1 MREQICKMNPE
12 KRGHD
17 ACGIGAVVDRWGRPS
32 RRTVEDALE
41 IVEHLEHRAGKD
53 ASGQTGDGVGIL
65 LQICHPFF
73 VAAAKEVGL
82 DLAQAAPRGYGVGMF
97 FFPQDPL
104 RRGRCQKLLEIL
116 AQREGVDLLGWRP
129 VPVAPEILGQRARSC
144 MPAIWQ
150 GFFRRPE
157 EAAGDLDFD
166 RRLYVLRR
174 TFEQSVSDT
183 YVASLSCRTIVY
195 KGMFLV
201 DQLRRFYPDLRDA
214 RYTSAIALVHSR
226 FSTNTEPSWARA
238 HPNRVLLHNGEI
250 NTIQGNLSRMLARE
264 ETMASPLLA
273 AHREKVLPV
282 LDPSGSDS
290 AMLDN
295 TLEFL
300 LFHGLDLPKAVM
312 VTLPEP
318 WSRNGEMPRAIRDMY
333 HYYATMMEPW
343 DGPAA
348 LLFSD
353 GDLVGACLDRNG
365 LRPLRYYELSDGRV
379 VLASEVGVLD
389 LSPSQVVCKARLG
402 PGQMLVVDTRTG
414 TLAGDR
420 CLKEV
425 YAAQHPYGEWLDRE
439 LHTLDKLP
447 VPNHRVA
454 RHDQATRDKLY
465 TVFGYTYEDVVG
477 SILPMAQQGEE
488 PILSMGADV
497 PIAALARRQP
507 ALFDY
512 FKQRFA
518 QVTNPPIDALREEIV
533 TDTTVYLGS
542 DGNLLE
548 DAPENCRVLQ
558 LDSPIL
564 TDLALLQL
572 KTLEGPGLKAAEVSL
587 LYYKNASLE
596 RALAQLF
603 LRCDKACQGGANLL
617 ILSDRGVDENHV
629 AIPSLLAVAALEQ
642 HLIQTRKRTAVSV
655 ILESGEPRD
664 VHQVAALL
672 GYGARAVNPYLAHE
686 CIAELIDKGLLDKDF
701 YAAVADYDR
710 TILAGVVSV
719 AAKMGISFLQS
730 YKSAQCFEAVG
741 LDGDLMARFFP
752 NTPCQVGGVGLDAI
766 EAAVT
771 ASHDRAFDPMDLSTD
786 PAIDSGGIQ
795 KLRSGP
801 RDESHLYDPVTI
813 LAMQRAVR
821 TGRYDLFK
829 AYSAR
834 VDAWNRRHTLRG
846 RMEFDTAGRV
856 SLPLSEVEPVEEI
869 VRRFK
874 TGAMSYGSISQ
885 EAHECLAVAMNT
897 LGGKS
902 NSGEGGEVP
911 ERFGTVRNSAIKQ
924 VASGRFGVTSAY
936 LVSAQEIQIKMAQGA
951 KPGEGG
957 HLPGSKAWPWIAR
970 TRCSTPGVSL
980 TSPRPNHD
988 IYSIEDL
995 AELIYDLKN
1004 ANRSADISVKL
1015 VSQAGVGTVAAGV
1028 AKAGAQTILISG
1040 GDGGTGAA
1048 PKNAIY
1054 HAGLPWE
1061 IGLAEAQRTLIQS
1074 GLRSRVKL
1082 EVDGKLMTGRDVAVA
1097 CALGA
1102 EEFGFATAPL
1112 VALGCLMLRACNL
1125 DTCAAGIATQD
1136 PALRQGFQGKAEF
1149 VMAFM
1154 TYLAQEVREILAWLG
1169 LHSLEELVGR
1179 RDLLRVVETPG
1190 GPDVS
1195 PLLAPAQAPE
1205 ESPTRFCPKDR
1216 YPFLLEDTLDH
1227 RLLLP
1232 LLEGKAP
1239 GVVDLTCRDRAFG
1252 TMLGSEVTRR
1262 FGDSLPE
1269 DTYRVACRGGAGQSF
1284 GAFLPAGVTLELQGD
1299 ANDYFGK
1306 GLSGGKLIAYPPA
1319 DSALTPGD
1327 QVIVGNVALYG
1338 ATGGKAFLRG
1348 TAGERFCVRNSGAL
1362 AVVEGV
1368 GDHGCEYMTGGRVAV
1383 IGPTGRNFAAGMS
1396 GGVVYV
1402 LDRDHDFYRRV
1413 NKDLVSVE
1421 PLEDPEDIQELREM
1435 LTQHLEATG
1444 SPRARE
1450 ILERFEAYVGDFKK
1464 LIPWD
1469 YAAMTRAIAAGQAQ
1483 GMEREA
1489 AELAAFLDLRK
1500 RGA

>member
-1 MREQICKMNPE
+1 MGCESMREQICKMNPE

-73 VAAAKEVGL
+73 VAAAKEVGV

-420 CLKEV
+420 SLKEA

-497 PIAALARRQP
+497 PIAALA
-507 ALFDY
+507 
-512 FKQRFA
+512 
-518 QVTNPPIDALREEIV
+518 
-533 TDTTVYLGS
+533 
-542 DGNLLE
+542 
-548 DAPENCRVLQ
+548 
-558 LDSPIL
+558 
-564 TDLALLQL
+564 
-572 KTLEGPGLKAAEVSL
+572 
-587 LYYKNASLE
+587 
-596 RALAQLF
+596 QLF

-629 AIPSLLAVAALEQ
+629 AIPSLLAVAVLEQ

-719 AAKMGISFLQS
+719 AAKMGISSLQS
-730 YKSAQCFEAVG
+730 YQSAQCFEAVG

-813 LAMQRAVR
+813 LTLQRAVR

-856 SLPLSEVEPVEEI
+856 SLPLSEVEPGEEI

-980 TSPRPNHD
+980 TSPPPHHD

-1136 PALRQGFQGKAEF
+1136 PALRQGFRGKAEF

-1205 ESPTRFCPKDR
+1205 GSPTRFRPKDR
-1216 YPFLLEDTLDH
+1216 YPFHLEDTLDH

-1232 LLEGKAP
+1232 LLEGKDP

-1435 LTQHLEATG
+1435 IAQHWEATG

-1450 ILERFEAYVGDFKK
+1450 ILEQVEAYVGDFKK

-1469 YAAMTRAIAAGQAQ
+1469 YAAMTQAIAAGQAQ

>member
-1 MREQICKMNPE
+1 MGCESMREQICKMNPE

-73 VAAAKEVGL
+73 VAAAKEVGV

-420 CLKEV
+420 SLKEA

-497 PIAALARRQP
+497 PIAALA
-507 ALFDY
+507 
-512 FKQRFA
+512 
-518 QVTNPPIDALREEIV
+518 
-533 TDTTVYLGS
+533 
-542 DGNLLE
+542 
-548 DAPENCRVLQ
+548 
-558 LDSPIL
+558 
-564 TDLALLQL
+564 
-572 KTLEGPGLKAAEVSL
+572 
-587 LYYKNASLE
+587 
-596 RALAQLF
+596 QLF

-629 AIPSLLAVAALEQ
+629 AIPSLLAVAVLEQ

-719 AAKMGISFLQS
+719 AAKMGISSLQS
-730 YKSAQCFEAVG
+730 YQSAQCFEAVG

-813 LAMQRAVR
+813 LTLQRAVR

-885 EAHECLAVAMNT
+885 EAHGCLAVAMNT

-980 TSPRPNHD
+980 TSPPPHHD

-1179 RDLLRVVETPG
+1179 RDLLRVGETPG

-1232 LLEGKAP
+1232 LLEGKAL

-1413 NKDLVSVE
+1413 NKELVSVE

-1435 LTQHLEATG
+1435 LAQHWEATG

>member
-1 MREQICKMNPE
+1 MGCESMREQICKMNPE

-73 VAAAKEVGL
+73 VAAAKEVGV

-420 CLKEV
+420 SLKEA

-497 PIAALARRQP
+497 PIAALA
-507 ALFDY
+507 
-512 FKQRFA
+512 
-518 QVTNPPIDALREEIV
+518 
-533 TDTTVYLGS
+533 
-542 DGNLLE
+542 
-548 DAPENCRVLQ
+548 
-558 LDSPIL
+558 
-564 TDLALLQL
+564 
-572 KTLEGPGLKAAEVSL
+572 
-587 LYYKNASLE
+587 
-596 RALAQLF
+596 QLF

-629 AIPSLLAVAALEQ
+629 AIPSLLAVAVLEQ

-719 AAKMGISFLQS
+719 AAKMGISSLQS
-730 YKSAQCFEAVG
+730 YQSAQCFEAVG

-813 LAMQRAVR
+813 LTLQRAVR

-980 TSPRPNHD
+980 TSPPPHHD

-1179 RDLLRVVETPG
+1179 RDLLRVGETPG

-1232 LLEGKAP
+1232 LLEGKAL

-1435 LTQHLEATG
+1435 LAKHWEATG

>member
-1 MREQICKMNPE
+1 MGCESMREQICKMNPE

-104 RRGRCQKLLEIL
+104 RRGRCQKLLETL

-129 VPVAPEILGQRARSC
+129 VPVAPEILGQRAWSC

-497 PIAALARRQP
+497 PIAALA
-507 ALFDY
+507 
-512 FKQRFA
+512 
-518 QVTNPPIDALREEIV
+518 
-533 TDTTVYLGS
+533 
-542 DGNLLE
+542 
-548 DAPENCRVLQ
+548 
-558 LDSPIL
+558 
-564 TDLALLQL
+564 
-572 KTLEGPGLKAAEVSL
+572 
-587 LYYKNASLE
+587 
-596 RALAQLF
+596 QLF
-603 LRCDKACQGGANLL
+603 LRCDKACQSGANLL

-629 AIPSLLAVAALEQ
+629 AIPSLLAVAVLEQ

-710 TILAGVVSV
+710 AILAGVVSV
-719 AAKMGISFLQS
+719 AAKMGISSLQS
-730 YKSAQCFEAVG
+730 YQSAQCFEAVG

-813 LAMQRAVR
+813 LTLQRAVR

-980 TSPRPNHD
+980 TSPPPHHD

-1082 EVDGKLMTGRDVAVA
+1082 EADGKLMTGRDVAVA

-1179 RDLLRVVETPG
+1179 RDLLRVGETPG

-1232 LLEGKAP
+1232 LLEGKAL

-1413 NKDLVSVE
+1413 NKELVSVE

-1435 LTQHLEATG
+1435 LAQHWEATG

>member
-1 MREQICKMNPE
+1 MGCESMREQICKMNPE

-73 VAAAKEVGL
+73 VAAAKEVGV

-420 CLKEV
+420 SLKEA

-497 PIAALARRQP
+497 PIA
-507 ALFDY
+507 
-512 FKQRFA
+512 
-518 QVTNPPIDALREEIV
+518 
-533 TDTTVYLGS
+533 
-542 DGNLLE
+542 
-548 DAPENCRVLQ
+548 
-558 LDSPIL
+558 
-564 TDLALLQL
+564 
-572 KTLEGPGLKAAEVSL
+572 
-587 LYYKNASLE
+587 
-596 RALAQLF
+596 ALAQLF

-719 AAKMGISFLQS
+719 AAKMGISSLQS
-730 YKSAQCFEAVG
+730 YQSAQCFEAVG

-813 LAMQRAVR
+813 LALQRAVR

-834 VDAWNRRHTLRG
+834 VDAWNRRHTLWG

-980 TSPRPNHD
+980 TSPPPHHD
-988 IYSIEDL
+988 IYSIEEL

-1082 EVDGKLMTGRDVAVA
+1082 EADGKLMTGRDVAVA

-1136 PALRQGFQGKAEF
+1136 PALRQGFRGKAEF

-1205 ESPTRFCPKDR
+1205 GSPTRFRPKDR
-1216 YPFLLEDTLDH
+1216 YPFHLEDTLDH

-1232 LLEGKAP
+1232 LLEGKDP

-1299 ANDYFGK
+1299 ANGYFGK

-1435 LTQHLEATG
+1435 LTQHWEATG

>member
-1 MREQICKMNPE
+1 MGCESMREQICKMNPE

-73 VAAAKEVGL
+73 VAAAKEVGV

-420 CLKEV
+420 SLKEA

-497 PIAALARRQP
+497 PIAALA
-507 ALFDY
+507 
-512 FKQRFA
+512 
-518 QVTNPPIDALREEIV
+518 
-533 TDTTVYLGS
+533 
-542 DGNLLE
+542 
-548 DAPENCRVLQ
+548 
-558 LDSPIL
+558 
-564 TDLALLQL
+564 
-572 KTLEGPGLKAAEVSL
+572 
-587 LYYKNASLE
+587 
-596 RALAQLF
+596 QLF

-629 AIPSLLAVAALEQ
+629 AIPSLLAVAVLEQ

-701 YAAVADYDR
+701 YAAAADSDR
-710 TILAGVVSV
+710 PLLAGVVSV
-719 AAKMGISFLQS
+719 AAKMGISSLQS
-730 YKSAQCFEAVG
+730 YQSAQCFEAVG

-813 LAMQRAVR
+813 LTLQRAVR

-980 TSPRPNHD
+980 TSPPPHHD

-1179 RDLLRVVETPG
+1179 RDLLRVGETPG

-1232 LLEGKAP
+1232 LLEGKAL

-1413 NKDLVSVE
+1413 NKELVSVE

-1435 LTQHLEATG
+1435 LAQHWEATG

>member
-1 MREQICKMNPE
+1 MGCESMREQICKMNPE

-73 VAAAKEVGL
+73 VAAAKEVGV

-420 CLKEV
+420 SLKEA

-497 PIAALARRQP
+497 PIAALA
-507 ALFDY
+507 
-512 FKQRFA
+512 
-518 QVTNPPIDALREEIV
+518 
-533 TDTTVYLGS
+533 
-542 DGNLLE
+542 
-548 DAPENCRVLQ
+548 
-558 LDSPIL
+558 
-564 TDLALLQL
+564 
-572 KTLEGPGLKAAEVSL
+572 
-587 LYYKNASLE
+587 
-596 RALAQLF
+596 QLF

-629 AIPSLLAVAALEQ
+629 AIPSLLAVAVLEQ

-719 AAKMGISFLQS
+719 AAKMGISSLQS
-730 YKSAQCFEAVG
+730 YQSAQCFEAVG

-813 LAMQRAVR
+813 LTLQRAVR

-980 TSPRPNHD
+980 TSPPPHHD

>member
-32 RRTVEDALE
+32 RQTVEDALE

-53 ASGQTGDGVGIL
+53 ASSQTGDGVGIL

-73 VAAAKEVGL
+73 VAAAKEVGV

-295 TLEFL
+295 PLEFL

-420 CLKEV
+420 SLKEA

-497 PIAALARRQP
+497 PIAALA
-507 ALFDY
+507 
-512 FKQRFA
+512 
-518 QVTNPPIDALREEIV
+518 
-533 TDTTVYLGS
+533 
-542 DGNLLE
+542 
-548 DAPENCRVLQ
+548 
-558 LDSPIL
+558 
-564 TDLALLQL
+564 
-572 KTLEGPGLKAAEVSL
+572 
-587 LYYKNASLE
+587 
-596 RALAQLF
+596 QLF
-603 LRCDKACQGGANLL
+603 LRCDKACQSGANLL

-710 TILAGVVSV
+710 AILAGVVSV
-719 AAKMGISFLQS
+719 AAKMGISSLQS
-730 YKSAQCFEAVG
+730 YQSAQCFEAVG

-752 NTPCQVGGVGLDAI
+752 NTSCQVGGVGLDAI

-813 LAMQRAVR
+813 LTLQRVVR

-911 ERFGTVRNSAIKQ
+911 ERFGTARNSAIKQ

-980 TSPRPNHD
+980 TSPPPHHD
-988 IYSIEDL
+988 IYSIEAL

-1040 GDGGTGAA
+1040 GDGGAGAA

-1082 EVDGKLMTGRDVAVA
+1082 EADGKLMTGRDVAVA

-1112 VALGCLMLRACNL
+1112 VALGCLILRACNL

-1136 PALRQGFQGKAEF
+1136 PALRQGFRGKAEF

-1205 ESPTRFCPKDR
+1205 GSPTRFRPKDR
-1216 YPFLLEDTLDH
+1216 YPFHLEDTLDH

-1232 LLEGKAP
+1232 LLEGKDP

-1252 TMLGSEVTRR
+1252 TMLGSGVTRR

-1435 LTQHLEATG
+1435 LAQHWEATG

>member
-32 RRTVEDALE
+32 RQTVEDALE

-129 VPVAPEILGQRARSC
+129 VPVAPEILGQRAWSC

-157 EAAGDLDFD
+157 EAAGDLDFG

-389 LSPSQVVCKARLG
+389 LSPSQVVRKARLG
-402 PGQMLVVDTRTG
+402 PGQMLVVDTHTG

-420 CLKEV
+420 SLKEA

-477 SILPMAQQGEE
+477 AILPMAQQGEE

-497 PIAALARRQP
+497 PIAALA
-507 ALFDY
+507 
-512 FKQRFA
+512 
-518 QVTNPPIDALREEIV
+518 
-533 TDTTVYLGS
+533 
-542 DGNLLE
+542 
-548 DAPENCRVLQ
+548 
-558 LDSPIL
+558 
-564 TDLALLQL
+564 
-572 KTLEGPGLKAAEVSL
+572 
-587 LYYKNASLE
+587 
-596 RALAQLF
+596 QLF
-603 LRCDKACQGGANLL
+603 LRCNKACQGGANLL

-710 TILAGVVSV
+710 AILAGVVSV
-719 AAKMGISFLQS
+719 AAKMGISSLQS
-730 YKSAQCFEAVG
+730 YQSAQCFEAVG

-813 LAMQRAVR
+813 LTLQRAVR

-874 TGAMSYGSISQ
+874 TGAMSCGSISQ

-980 TSPRPNHD
+980 TSPPPHHD

-1082 EVDGKLMTGRDVAVA
+1082 EADGKLMTGRDVAVA

-1136 PALRQGFQGKAEF
+1136 PALRQGFRGKAEF

-1190 GPDVS
+1190 GPDVC

-1205 ESPTRFCPKDR
+1205 ESPARFCPKDR
-1216 YPFLLEDTLDH
+1216 YPFRLEDTLDH

-1232 LLEGKAP
+1232 LLEGKAL

-1450 ILERFEAYVGDFKK
+1450 ILEQFEAYVGDFKK

-1469 YAAMTRAIAAGQAQ
+1469 YAAMTQAIAAGQAQ

>member
-12 KRGHD
+12 KQGHD

-32 RRTVEDALE
+32 RQTVEDALE

-420 CLKEV
+420 SLKEV

-497 PIAALARRQP
+497 PIA
-507 ALFDY
+507 
-512 FKQRFA
+512 
-518 QVTNPPIDALREEIV
+518 
-533 TDTTVYLGS
+533 
-542 DGNLLE
+542 
-548 DAPENCRVLQ
+548 
-558 LDSPIL
+558 
-564 TDLALLQL
+564 
-572 KTLEGPGLKAAEVSL
+572 
-587 LYYKNASLE
+587 
-596 RALAQLF
+596 ALAQLF

-710 TILAGVVSV
+710 AILAGVVSV
-719 AAKMGISFLQS
+719 AAKMGISSLQS
-730 YKSAQCFEAVG
+730 YQSAQCFEAVG

-813 LAMQRAVR
+813 LTLQRAVR

-980 TSPRPNHD
+980 TSPPPHHD

-1082 EVDGKLMTGRDVAVA
+1082 EADGKLMTGRDVAVA

-1136 PALRQGFQGKAEF
+1136 PALRQGFRGKAEF

-1205 ESPTRFCPKDR
+1205 GSPTRFCPKDR
-1216 YPFLLEDTLDH
+1216 YPFHLEDTLDH

-1232 LLEGKAP
+1232 LLEGKAL

-1435 LTQHLEATG
+1435 IAQHWEATG

-1450 ILERFEAYVGDFKK
+1450 ILEQVEAYVGDFKK

-1469 YAAMTRAIAAGQAQ
+1469 YAAMTQAIAAGQAQ

>member
-1 MREQICKMNPE
+1 MGCESMREQICKMNPE

-73 VAAAKEVGL
+73 VAAAKEVGV

-420 CLKEV
+420 SLKEA

-497 PIAALARRQP
+497 PIAALA
-507 ALFDY
+507 
-512 FKQRFA
+512 
-518 QVTNPPIDALREEIV
+518 
-533 TDTTVYLGS
+533 
-542 DGNLLE
+542 
-548 DAPENCRVLQ
+548 
-558 LDSPIL
+558 
-564 TDLALLQL
+564 
-572 KTLEGPGLKAAEVSL
+572 
-587 LYYKNASLE
+587 
-596 RALAQLF
+596 QLF

-629 AIPSLLAVAALEQ
+629 AIPSLLAVAVLEQ

-719 AAKMGISFLQS
+719 AAKMGISSLQS
-730 YKSAQCFEAVG
+730 YQSAQCFEAVG

-813 LAMQRAVR
+813 LTLQRAVR

-980 TSPRPNHD
+980 TSPPPHHD

-1136 PALRQGFQGKAEF
+1136 PALRQGFRGKAEF

-1205 ESPTRFCPKDR
+1205 GSPTRFRPKDR
-1216 YPFLLEDTLDH
+1216 YPFHLEDTLDH

-1232 LLEGKAP
+1232 LLEGKDP

-1469 YAAMTRAIAAGQAQ
+1469 YAAMTQAIAAGQAQ

>member
-17 ACGIGAVVDRWGRPS
+17 ACGIGVVVDRWGRPS

-104 RRGRCQKLLEIL
+104 RRGRCQKLLETL

-129 VPVAPEILGQRARSC
+129 VPVAPEILGQRAWSC

-497 PIAALARRQP
+497 PIAALA
-507 ALFDY
+507 
-512 FKQRFA
+512 
-518 QVTNPPIDALREEIV
+518 
-533 TDTTVYLGS
+533 
-542 DGNLLE
+542 
-548 DAPENCRVLQ
+548 
-558 LDSPIL
+558 
-564 TDLALLQL
+564 
-572 KTLEGPGLKAAEVSL
+572 
-587 LYYKNASLE
+587 
-596 RALAQLF
+596 QLF
-603 LRCDKACQGGANLL
+603 LRCDKACQSGANLL

-629 AIPSLLAVAALEQ
+629 AIPSLLAVAVLEQ

-710 TILAGVVSV
+710 AILAGVVSV
-719 AAKMGISFLQS
+719 AAKMGISSLQS
-730 YKSAQCFEAVG
+730 YQSAQCFEAVG

-813 LAMQRAVR
+813 LTLQRAVR
-821 TGRYDLFK
+821 AGRYDLFK

-980 TSPRPNHD
+980 TSPPPHHD

-1082 EVDGKLMTGRDVAVA
+1082 EADGKLMTGRDVAVA

-1216 YPFLLEDTLDH
+1216 YPFRLEDTLDH

-1435 LTQHLEATG
+1435 LAQHWEATG

-1450 ILERFEAYVGDFKK
+1450 ILERFEAYVGDCKK

>member
-1 MREQICKMNPE
+1 MGCESMREQICKMNPE

-73 VAAAKEVGL
+73 VAAAKEVGV

-420 CLKEV
+420 SLKEA

-497 PIAALARRQP
+497 PIAALA
-507 ALFDY
+507 
-512 FKQRFA
+512 
-518 QVTNPPIDALREEIV
+518 
-533 TDTTVYLGS
+533 
-542 DGNLLE
+542 
-548 DAPENCRVLQ
+548 
-558 LDSPIL
+558 
-564 TDLALLQL
+564 
-572 KTLEGPGLKAAEVSL
+572 
-587 LYYKNASLE
+587 
-596 RALAQLF
+596 QLF

-629 AIPSLLAVAALEQ
+629 AIPSLLAVAVLEQ

-719 AAKMGISFLQS
+719 AAKMGISSLQS
-730 YKSAQCFEAVG
+730 YQSAQCFEAVG

-813 LAMQRAVR
+813 LTLQRAVR

-980 TSPRPNHD
+980 TSPPPHHD

-1136 PALRQGFQGKAEF
+1136 PALRQGFRGKAEF

-1205 ESPTRFCPKDR
+1205 GSPTRFRPKDR
-1216 YPFLLEDTLDH
+1216 YPFHLEDTLDH

-1232 LLEGKAP
+1232 LLEGKDP

-1269 DTYRVACRGGAGQSF
+1269 DT
-1284 GAFLPAGVTLELQGD
+1284 
-1299 ANDYFGK
+1299 
-1306 GLSGGKLIAYPPA
+1306 
-1319 DSALTPGD
+1319 
-1327 QVIVGNVALYG
+1327 
-1338 ATGGKAFLRG
+1338 
-1348 TAGERFCVRNSGAL
+1348 
-1362 AVVEGV
+1362 
-1368 GDHGCEYMTGGRVAV
+1368 
-1383 IGPTGRNFAAGMS
+1383 
-1396 GGVVYV
+1396 
-1402 LDRDHDFYRRV
+1402 
-1413 NKDLVSVE
+1413 
-1421 PLEDPEDIQELREM
+1421 
-1435 LTQHLEATG
+1435 
-1444 SPRARE
+1444 
-1450 ILERFEAYVGDFKK
+1450 
-1464 LIPWD
+1464 
-1469 YAAMTRAIAAGQAQ
+1469 
-1483 GMEREA
+1483 
-1489 AELAAFLDLRK
+1489 
-1500 RGA
+1500 

>member
-32 RRTVEDALE
+32 RQTVEDALE

-73 VAAAKEVGL
+73 VAAAKEVGV

-129 VPVAPEILGQRARSC
+129 VPVAPEILAQRARSC

-157 EAAGDLDFD
+157 EVSGDLDFD

-389 LSPSQVVCKARLG
+389 LSPSQVVCKARLS

-420 CLKEV
+420 SLKEV

-497 PIAALARRQP
+497 PIA
-507 ALFDY
+507 
-512 FKQRFA
+512 
-518 QVTNPPIDALREEIV
+518 
-533 TDTTVYLGS
+533 
-542 DGNLLE
+542 
-548 DAPENCRVLQ
+548 
-558 LDSPIL
+558 
-564 TDLALLQL
+564 
-572 KTLEGPGLKAAEVSL
+572 
-587 LYYKNASLE
+587 
-596 RALAQLF
+596 ALAQLF

-719 AAKMGISFLQS
+719 AAKMGISSLQS
-730 YKSAQCFEAVG
+730 YQSAQCFEAVG

-752 NTPCQVGGVGLDAI
+752 NTPCQVGGVDLDAI

-795 KLRSGP
+795 KLRSDP

-813 LAMQRAVR
+813 LTLQRAVR

-980 TSPRPNHD
+980 TSPPPHHD

-1216 YPFLLEDTLDH
+1216 YPFRLEDTLDH

-1435 LTQHLEATG
+1435 LAQHWEATG

-1469 YAAMTRAIAAGQAQ
+1469 YAAMTQAIAAGQAQ

>member
-32 RRTVEDALE
+32 RQTVEDALE

-73 VAAAKEVGL
+73 VAAAKEVGV

-150 GFFRRPE
+150 GCFRRPE
-157 EAAGDLDFD
+157 EAAGDRDFD

-497 PIAALARRQP
+497 PIAALA
-507 ALFDY
+507 
-512 FKQRFA
+512 
-518 QVTNPPIDALREEIV
+518 
-533 TDTTVYLGS
+533 
-542 DGNLLE
+542 
-548 DAPENCRVLQ
+548 
-558 LDSPIL
+558 
-564 TDLALLQL
+564 
-572 KTLEGPGLKAAEVSL
+572 
-587 LYYKNASLE
+587 
-596 RALAQLF
+596 QLF
-603 LRCDKACQGGANLL
+603 LRCDKACQSGANLL

-710 TILAGVVSV
+710 AILAGVVSV
-719 AAKMGISFLQS
+719 AAKMGISSLQS
-730 YKSAQCFEAVG
+730 YQSAQCFEAVG

-752 NTPCQVGGVGLDAI
+752 NTSCQVGGVGLDAI

-813 LAMQRAVR
+813 LTLQRVVR

-911 ERFGTVRNSAIKQ
+911 ERFGTARNSAIKQ

-980 TSPRPNHD
+980 TSPPPHHD

-1040 GDGGTGAA
+1040 GDGGAGAA

-1082 EVDGKLMTGRDVAVA
+1082 EADGKLMTGRDVAVA

-1112 VALGCLMLRACNL
+1112 VALGCLILRACNL

-1136 PALRQGFQGKAEF
+1136 PALRQGFRGKAEF

-1205 ESPTRFCPKDR
+1205 GSPTRFRPKDR
-1216 YPFLLEDTLDH
+1216 YPFHLEDTLDH

-1232 LLEGKAP
+1232 LLEGKDP

-1252 TMLGSEVTRR
+1252 TMLGSGVTRR

-1435 LTQHLEATG
+1435 LAQHWEATG

>member
-32 RRTVEDALE
+32 RQTVEDALE

-73 VAAAKEVGL
+73 VAAAKEVGV

-116 AQREGVDLLGWRP
+116 AQREGVDLLGRRP

-497 PIAALARRQP
+497 PIAALA
-507 ALFDY
+507 
-512 FKQRFA
+512 
-518 QVTNPPIDALREEIV
+518 
-533 TDTTVYLGS
+533 
-542 DGNLLE
+542 
-548 DAPENCRVLQ
+548 
-558 LDSPIL
+558 
-564 TDLALLQL
+564 
-572 KTLEGPGLKAAEVSL
+572 
-587 LYYKNASLE
+587 
-596 RALAQLF
+596 QLF

-710 TILAGVVSV
+710 AILAGVVSV
-719 AAKMGISFLQS
+719 AAKMGISSLQS
-730 YKSAQCFEAVG
+730 YQSAQCFEAVG

-771 ASHDRAFDPMDLSTD
+771 ASHDRAFDPMDLSTA

-813 LAMQRAVR
+813 LTLQRAVR

-980 TSPRPNHD
+980 TSPPPHHD

-1061 IGLAEAQRTLIQS
+1061 IGLAEAQCTLIQS

-1082 EVDGKLMTGRDVAVA
+1082 EADGKLMTGRDVAVA

-1136 PALRQGFQGKAEF
+1136 PALRQGFRGKAEF

-1169 LHSLEELVGR
+1169 LRSLEELVGR

-1205 ESPTRFCPKDR
+1205 GSPTRFCPKDR
-1216 YPFLLEDTLDH
+1216 YPFHLEDTLDH

-1239 GVVDLTCRDRAFG
+1239 GVVDLTCRDRA
-1252 TMLGSEVTRR
+1252 RR

-1435 LTQHLEATG
+1435 LTQHWEATG

-1450 ILERFEAYVGDFKK
+1450 ILEQFEAYVGDFKK

>member
-32 RRTVEDALE
+32 RQTVEDALE

-73 VAAAKEVGL
+73 VAAAKEVGV

-420 CLKEV
+420 SLKEV

-477 SILPMAQQGEE
+477 AILPMAQQGEE

-497 PIAALARRQP
+497 PIA
-507 ALFDY
+507 
-512 FKQRFA
+512 
-518 QVTNPPIDALREEIV
+518 
-533 TDTTVYLGS
+533 
-542 DGNLLE
+542 
-548 DAPENCRVLQ
+548 
-558 LDSPIL
+558 
-564 TDLALLQL
+564 
-572 KTLEGPGLKAAEVSL
+572 
-587 LYYKNASLE
+587 
-596 RALAQLF
+596 ALAQLF

-710 TILAGVVSV
+710 AILAGVVSV
-719 AAKMGISFLQS
+719 AAKMGISSLQS
-730 YKSAQCFEAVG
+730 YQSAQCFEAVG

-813 LAMQRAVR
+813 LTLQRAVR

-911 ERFGTVRNSAIKQ
+911 ERFGTARNSAIKQ

-980 TSPRPNHD
+980 TSPPPHHD

-1082 EVDGKLMTGRDVAVA
+1082 EADGKLMTGRDVAVA

-1136 PALRQGFQGKAEF
+1136 PALRQGFRGKAEF

-1216 YPFLLEDTLDH
+1216 YPFRLEDTLDH

-1299 ANDYFGK
+1299 ANHYFGK

-1421 PLEDPEDIQELREM
+1421 PLEDPEDIQELQEM

-1450 ILERFEAYVGDFKK
+1450 ILEQFAVYVGDFKK

-1483 GMEREA
+1483 GMDREA

>member
-1 MREQICKMNPE
+1 MGPPFPPD
-12 KRGHD
+12 G
-17 ACGIGAVVDRWGRPS
+17 GGRPGD
-32 RRTVEDALE
+32 R
-41 IVEHLEHRAGKD
+41 EHLEHRAGKD

-420 CLKEV
+420 SLKEV

-477 SILPMAQQGEE
+477 AILPMAQQGEE

-497 PIAALARRQP
+497 PIA
-507 ALFDY
+507 
-512 FKQRFA
+512 
-518 QVTNPPIDALREEIV
+518 
-533 TDTTVYLGS
+533 
-542 DGNLLE
+542 
-548 DAPENCRVLQ
+548 
-558 LDSPIL
+558 
-564 TDLALLQL
+564 
-572 KTLEGPGLKAAEVSL
+572 
-587 LYYKNASLE
+587 
-596 RALAQLF
+596 ALAQLF

-710 TILAGVVSV
+710 AILAGVVSV
-719 AAKMGISFLQS
+719 AAKMGISSLQS
-730 YKSAQCFEAVG
+730 YQSAQCFEAVG

-813 LAMQRAVR
+813 LTLQRAVR

-980 TSPRPNHD
+980 TSPPPHHD

-1082 EVDGKLMTGRDVAVA
+1082 EADGKLMTGRDVAVA

-1136 PALRQGFQGKAEF
+1136 PALRQGFRGKAEF

-1216 YPFLLEDTLDH
+1216 YPFRLEDTLDH

-1435 LTQHLEATG
+1435 LAQHWEATG

-1469 YAAMTRAIAAGQAQ
+1469 YAAMTQAIAAGQAQ

>member
-1 MREQICKMNPE
+1 MGCESMREQICKMNPE

-73 VAAAKEVGL
+73 VAAAKEVGV

-420 CLKEV
+420 SLKEA

-497 PIAALARRQP
+497 PIAALA
-507 ALFDY
+507 
-512 FKQRFA
+512 
-518 QVTNPPIDALREEIV
+518 
-533 TDTTVYLGS
+533 
-542 DGNLLE
+542 
-548 DAPENCRVLQ
+548 
-558 LDSPIL
+558 
-564 TDLALLQL
+564 
-572 KTLEGPGLKAAEVSL
+572 
-587 LYYKNASLE
+587 
-596 RALAQLF
+596 QLF

-629 AIPSLLAVAALEQ
+629 AIPSLLAVAVLEQ

-719 AAKMGISFLQS
+719 AAKMGISSLQS
-730 YKSAQCFEAVG
+730 YQSAQCFEAVG

-813 LAMQRAVR
+813 LTLQRAVR

-856 SLPLSEVEPVEEI
+856 SLPLSEVEPVEKI

-980 TSPRPNHD
+980 TSPPPHHD

-1082 EVDGKLMTGRDVAVA
+1082 EADGKLMTGRDVAVA

-1205 ESPTRFCPKDR
+1205 GSPTRFCPKDR
-1216 YPFLLEDTLDH
+1216 YPFRLEDTLDH

-1232 LLEGKAP
+1232 LLEGKDP

>member
-1 MREQICKMNPE
+1 MGCESMREQICKMNPE

-32 RRTVEDALE
+32 RRTVEVALE

-73 VAAAKEVGL
+73 VAAAKEVGV

-420 CLKEV
+420 SLKEA

-497 PIAALARRQP
+497 PIAALA
-507 ALFDY
+507 
-512 FKQRFA
+512 
-518 QVTNPPIDALREEIV
+518 
-533 TDTTVYLGS
+533 
-542 DGNLLE
+542 
-548 DAPENCRVLQ
+548 
-558 LDSPIL
+558 
-564 TDLALLQL
+564 
-572 KTLEGPGLKAAEVSL
+572 
-587 LYYKNASLE
+587 
-596 RALAQLF
+596 QLF

-629 AIPSLLAVAALEQ
+629 AIPSLLAVAVLEQ

-719 AAKMGISFLQS
+719 AAKMGISSLQS
-730 YKSAQCFEAVG
+730 YQSAQCFEAVG

-813 LAMQRAVR
+813 LTLQRAVR

-980 TSPRPNHD
+980 TSPPPHHD

-1179 RDLLRVVETPG
+1179 RDLLRVGETPG

-1232 LLEGKAP
+1232 LLEGKAL

-1413 NKDLVSVE
+1413 NKELVSVE

-1435 LTQHLEATG
+1435 LAQHWEATG

>member
-32 RRTVEDALE
+32 RQTVEDALE

-402 PGQMLVVDTRTG
+402 PGQILVVDTRTG

-420 CLKEV
+420 SLKEV

-477 SILPMAQQGEE
+477 AILPMAQQGEE

-497 PIAALARRQP
+497 PIA
-507 ALFDY
+507 
-512 FKQRFA
+512 
-518 QVTNPPIDALREEIV
+518 
-533 TDTTVYLGS
+533 
-542 DGNLLE
+542 
-548 DAPENCRVLQ
+548 
-558 LDSPIL
+558 
-564 TDLALLQL
+564 
-572 KTLEGPGLKAAEVSL
+572 
-587 LYYKNASLE
+587 
-596 RALAQLF
+596 ALAQLF

-710 TILAGVVSV
+710 AILAGVVSV
-719 AAKMGISFLQS
+719 AAKMGISSLQS
-730 YKSAQCFEAVG
+730 YQSAQCFEAVG

-813 LAMQRAVR
+813 LTLQRAVR

-980 TSPRPNHD
+980 TSPPPHHD

-1082 EVDGKLMTGRDVAVA
+1082 EADGKLMTGRDVAVA

-1136 PALRQGFQGKAEF
+1136 PALRQGFRGKAEF

-1205 ESPTRFCPKDR
+1205 GSPTRFCPKDR
-1216 YPFLLEDTLDH
+1216 YPFHLEDTLDH

-1232 LLEGKAP
+1232 LLEGKAL

-1435 LTQHLEATG
+1435 LTQHWEATG

-1469 YAAMTRAIAAGQAQ
+1469 YAAMTRAIAAGQTQ

>member
-1 MREQICKMNPE
+1 MGCESMREQICKMNPE

-73 VAAAKEVGL
+73 VAAAKEVGV

-420 CLKEV
+420 SLKEA

-497 PIAALARRQP
+497 PIAALA
-507 ALFDY
+507 
-512 FKQRFA
+512 
-518 QVTNPPIDALREEIV
+518 
-533 TDTTVYLGS
+533 
-542 DGNLLE
+542 
-548 DAPENCRVLQ
+548 
-558 LDSPIL
+558 
-564 TDLALLQL
+564 
-572 KTLEGPGLKAAEVSL
+572 
-587 LYYKNASLE
+587 
-596 RALAQLF
+596 QLF

-629 AIPSLLAVAALEQ
+629 AIPSLLAVAVLEQ

-719 AAKMGISFLQS
+719 AAKMGISSLQS
-730 YKSAQCFEAVG
+730 YQSAQCFEAVG

-813 LAMQRAVR
+813 LTLQRAVR

-980 TSPRPNHD
+980 TSPPPHHD

-1125 DTCAAGIATQD
+1125 DTCAVGIATQD

-1179 RDLLRVVETPG
+1179 RDLLRVGETPG

-1232 LLEGKAP
+1232 LLEGKAL

-1413 NKDLVSVE
+1413 NKELVSVE

-1435 LTQHLEATG
+1435 LAQHWEATG

>member
-32 RRTVEDALE
+32 RQTVEDALE

-73 VAAAKEVGL
+73 VAAAKEVGV

-129 VPVAPEILGQRARSC
+129 VPVAPEILGQRAWSC

-157 EAAGDLDFD
+157 EATGDLDFD

-183 YVASLSCRTIVY
+183 YVASLSCRTIFY

-420 CLKEV
+420 SLKEV

-477 SILPMAQQGEE
+477 AILPMAQQGEE

-497 PIAALARRQP
+497 PIA
-507 ALFDY
+507 
-512 FKQRFA
+512 
-518 QVTNPPIDALREEIV
+518 
-533 TDTTVYLGS
+533 
-542 DGNLLE
+542 
-548 DAPENCRVLQ
+548 
-558 LDSPIL
+558 
-564 TDLALLQL
+564 
-572 KTLEGPGLKAAEVSL
+572 
-587 LYYKNASLE
+587 
-596 RALAQLF
+596 ALAQLF

-710 TILAGVVSV
+710 AILAGVVSV
-719 AAKMGISFLQS
+719 AAKMGISSLQS
-730 YKSAQCFEAVG
+730 YQSAQCFEAVG

-813 LAMQRAVR
+813 LTLQRAVR

-885 EAHECLAVAMNT
+885 EAHECLAMAMNT

-980 TSPRPNHD
+980 TSPPPHHD

-1082 EVDGKLMTGRDVAVA
+1082 EADGKLMTGRDVAVA

-1169 LHSLEELVGR
+1169 LHSLEELVDR

-1216 YPFLLEDTLDH
+1216 YPFHLEDTLDH

-1232 LLEGKAP
+1232 LLEGKAL

-1306 GLSGGKLIAYPPA
+1306 GLSRGKLIAYPPA

-1435 LTQHLEATG
+1435 LAQHWEATG

-1450 ILERFEAYVGDFKK
+1450 ILEQFEAYVGDFKK

>member
-17 ACGIGAVVDRWGRPS
+17 ACGIGVVVDRWGRPS

-82 DLAQAAPRGYGVGMF
+82 DLAQAAPRDYGVGMF

-104 RRGRCQKLLEIL
+104 RRGRCQKLLETL

-420 CLKEV
+420 SLKEA

-497 PIAALARRQP
+497 PIAALA
-507 ALFDY
+507 
-512 FKQRFA
+512 
-518 QVTNPPIDALREEIV
+518 
-533 TDTTVYLGS
+533 
-542 DGNLLE
+542 
-548 DAPENCRVLQ
+548 
-558 LDSPIL
+558 
-564 TDLALLQL
+564 
-572 KTLEGPGLKAAEVSL
+572 
-587 LYYKNASLE
+587 
-596 RALAQLF
+596 QLF
-603 LRCDKACQGGANLL
+603 LRCDKACQSGANLL

-629 AIPSLLAVAALEQ
+629 AIPSLLAVAVLEQ

-710 TILAGVVSV
+710 AILAGVVSV
-719 AAKMGISFLQS
+719 AAKMGISSLQS
-730 YKSAQCFEAVG
+730 YQSAQCFEAVG

-813 LAMQRAVR
+813 LTLQRAVR
-821 TGRYDLFK
+821 AGRYDLFK

-885 EAHECLAVAMNT
+885 EAHECLAMAMNT

-980 TSPRPNHD
+980 TSPPPHHD

-1082 EVDGKLMTGRDVAVA
+1082 EADGKLMTGRDVAVA

-1169 LHSLEELVGR
+1169 LHSLEELVDR

-1216 YPFLLEDTLDH
+1216 YPFHLEDTLDH

-1232 LLEGKAP
+1232 LLEGKAL

-1269 DTYRVACRGGAGQSF
+1269 DTDRVACRGGAGQSF

-1306 GLSGGKLIAYPPA
+1306 GLSRGKLIAYPPA

-1421 PLEDPEDIQELREM
+1421 PLEDPEDIQELQEM

-1450 ILERFEAYVGDFKK
+1450 ILEQFAVYVGDFKK

-1483 GMEREA
+1483 GMDREA

>member
-17 ACGIGAVVDRWGRPS
+17 ACGIGVVVDRWGRPS

-73 VAAAKEVGL
+73 VAAAKEVGV

-420 CLKEV
+420 SLKEA

-497 PIAALARRQP
+497 PIAALA
-507 ALFDY
+507 
-512 FKQRFA
+512 
-518 QVTNPPIDALREEIV
+518 
-533 TDTTVYLGS
+533 
-542 DGNLLE
+542 
-548 DAPENCRVLQ
+548 
-558 LDSPIL
+558 
-564 TDLALLQL
+564 
-572 KTLEGPGLKAAEVSL
+572 
-587 LYYKNASLE
+587 
-596 RALAQLF
+596 QLF

-629 AIPSLLAVAALEQ
+629 AIPSLLAVAVLEQ

-710 TILAGVVSV
+710 AILAGVVSV
-719 AAKMGISFLQS
+719 AAKMGISSLQS
-730 YKSAQCFEAVG
+730 YQSAQCFEAVG

-813 LAMQRAVR
+813 LTLQRAVR
-821 TGRYDLFK
+821 AGRYDLFK

-834 VDAWNRRHTLRG
+834 VEAWNRRHTLRG

-980 TSPRPNHD
+980 TSPPPHHD

-1082 EVDGKLMTGRDVAVA
+1082 EADGKLMTGRDVAVA

-1216 YPFLLEDTLDH
+1216 YPFRLEDTLDH

-1435 LTQHLEATG
+1435 LAQHWEATG

-1450 ILERFEAYVGDFKK
+1450 ILERFEAYVGDCKK

>member
-1 MREQICKMNPE
+1 MGCESMREQICKMNPE

-73 VAAAKEVGL
+73 VAAAKEVGV

-402 PGQMLVVDTRTG
+402 PGQMLVVDTCTG

-420 CLKEV
+420 SLKEA

-497 PIAALARRQP
+497 PIAALA
-507 ALFDY
+507 
-512 FKQRFA
+512 
-518 QVTNPPIDALREEIV
+518 
-533 TDTTVYLGS
+533 
-542 DGNLLE
+542 
-548 DAPENCRVLQ
+548 
-558 LDSPIL
+558 
-564 TDLALLQL
+564 
-572 KTLEGPGLKAAEVSL
+572 
-587 LYYKNASLE
+587 
-596 RALAQLF
+596 QLF

-629 AIPSLLAVAALEQ
+629 AIPSLLAVAVLEQ

-719 AAKMGISFLQS
+719 AAKMGISSLQS
-730 YKSAQCFEAVG
+730 YQSAQCFEAVG

-813 LAMQRAVR
+813 LTLQRAVR

-980 TSPRPNHD
+980 TSPPPHHD

-1136 PALRQGFQGKAEF
+1136 PALRQGFRGKAEF

-1205 ESPTRFCPKDR
+1205 GSPTRFRPKDR
-1216 YPFLLEDTLDH
+1216 YPFHLEDTLDH

-1232 LLEGKAP
+1232 LLEGKDP

-1469 YAAMTRAIAAGQAQ
+1469 YAAMTQAIAAGQAQ

>member
-32 RRTVEDALE
+32 RQTVEDALE

-73 VAAAKEVGL
+73 VAAAKEVGV

-129 VPVAPEILGQRARSC
+129 VPVAPEILGQRAWSC

-157 EAAGDLDFD
+157 EATGDLDFD

-183 YVASLSCRTIVY
+183 YVASLSCRTIFY

-420 CLKEV
+420 SLKEV

-477 SILPMAQQGEE
+477 AILPMAQQGEE

-497 PIAALARRQP
+497 PIA
-507 ALFDY
+507 
-512 FKQRFA
+512 
-518 QVTNPPIDALREEIV
+518 
-533 TDTTVYLGS
+533 
-542 DGNLLE
+542 
-548 DAPENCRVLQ
+548 
-558 LDSPIL
+558 
-564 TDLALLQL
+564 
-572 KTLEGPGLKAAEVSL
+572 
-587 LYYKNASLE
+587 
-596 RALAQLF
+596 ALAQLF

-710 TILAGVVSV
+710 AILAGVVSV
-719 AAKMGISFLQS
+719 AAKMGISSLQS
-730 YKSAQCFEAVG
+730 YQSAQCFEAVG

-813 LAMQRAVR
+813 LTLQRAVR

-980 TSPRPNHD
+980 TSPPPHHD

-1082 EVDGKLMTGRDVAVA
+1082 EADGKLMTGRDVAVA

-1136 PALRQGFQGKAEF
+1136 PALRQGFRGKAEF

-1205 ESPTRFCPKDR
+1205 GSPTRFCPKDR
-1216 YPFLLEDTLDH
+1216 YPFHLEDTLDH

-1232 LLEGKAP
+1232 LLEGKAL

-1262 FGDSLPE
+1262 FGDSLSE

-1435 LTQHLEATG
+1435 LTQHWEATG

>member
-32 RRTVEDALE
+32 RQTVEDALE

-73 VAAAKEVGL
+73 VAAAKEVGV

-420 CLKEV
+420 SLKEV

-477 SILPMAQQGEE
+477 AILPMAQQGEE

-497 PIAALARRQP
+497 PIA
-507 ALFDY
+507 
-512 FKQRFA
+512 
-518 QVTNPPIDALREEIV
+518 
-533 TDTTVYLGS
+533 
-542 DGNLLE
+542 
-548 DAPENCRVLQ
+548 
-558 LDSPIL
+558 
-564 TDLALLQL
+564 
-572 KTLEGPGLKAAEVSL
+572 
-587 LYYKNASLE
+587 
-596 RALAQLF
+596 ALAQLF

-710 TILAGVVSV
+710 AILAGVVSV
-719 AAKMGISFLQS
+719 AAKMGISSLQS
-730 YKSAQCFEAVG
+730 YQSAQCFEAVG

-795 KLRSGP
+795 K
-801 RDESHLYDPVTI
+801 
-813 LAMQRAVR
+813 
-821 TGRYDLFK
+821 
-829 AYSAR
+829 
-834 VDAWNRRHTLRG
+834 
-846 RMEFDTAGRV
+846 
-856 SLPLSEVEPVEEI
+856 
-869 VRRFK
+869 
-874 TGAMSYGSISQ
+874 
-885 EAHECLAVAMNT
+885 
-897 LGGKS
+897 
-902 NSGEGGEVP
+902 
-911 ERFGTVRNSAIKQ
+911 
-924 VASGRFGVTSAY
+924 
-936 LVSAQEIQIKMAQGA
+936 
-951 KPGEGG
+951 
-957 HLPGSKAWPWIAR
+957 
-970 TRCSTPGVSL
+970 
-980 TSPRPNHD
+980 
-988 IYSIEDL
+988 
-995 AELIYDLKN
+995 
-1004 ANRSADISVKL
+1004 
-1015 VSQAGVGTVAAGV
+1015 
-1028 AKAGAQTILISG
+1028 
-1040 GDGGTGAA
+1040 
-1048 PKNAIY
+1048 
-1054 HAGLPWE
+1054 
-1061 IGLAEAQRTLIQS
+1061 
-1074 GLRSRVKL
+1074 LRSRVKL

-1136 PALRQGFQGKAEF
+1136 PALRQGFRGKAEF

-1179 RDLLRVVETPG
+1179 RDLLRVGETPG

-1205 ESPTRFCPKDR
+1205 GSPTRFCPKNR
-1216 YPFLLEDTLDH
+1216 YPFHLEDTLDH

-1232 LLEGKAP
+1232 LLEGKAL

-1435 LTQHLEATG
+1435 IAQHWEATG
-1444 SPRARE
+1444 SPPGP
-1450 ILERFEAYVGDFKK
+1450 GD
-1464 LIPWD
+1464 P
-1469 YAAMTRAIAAGQAQ
+1469 
-1483 GMEREA
+1483 
-1489 AELAAFLDLRK
+1489 
-1500 RGA
+1500 GAVCGVCGGL

>member
-17 ACGIGAVVDRWGRPS
+17 ACGIGVVVDRWGRPS

-104 RRGRCQKLLEIL
+104 RRGRCQKLLETL

-420 CLKEV
+420 SLKEA

-497 PIAALARRQP
+497 PIAALA
-507 ALFDY
+507 
-512 FKQRFA
+512 
-518 QVTNPPIDALREEIV
+518 
-533 TDTTVYLGS
+533 
-542 DGNLLE
+542 
-548 DAPENCRVLQ
+548 
-558 LDSPIL
+558 
-564 TDLALLQL
+564 
-572 KTLEGPGLKAAEVSL
+572 
-587 LYYKNASLE
+587 
-596 RALAQLF
+596 QLF
-603 LRCDKACQGGANLL
+603 LRCDKACQSGANLL

-629 AIPSLLAVAALEQ
+629 AIPSLLAVAVLEQ

-710 TILAGVVSV
+710 AILAGVVSV
-719 AAKMGISFLQS
+719 AAKMGISSLQS
-730 YKSAQCFEAVG
+730 YQSAQCFEAVG

-813 LAMQRAVR
+813 LTLQRAVR
-821 TGRYDLFK
+821 AGRYDLFK

-885 EAHECLAVAMNT
+885 EAHECLAMAMNT

-980 TSPRPNHD
+980 TSPPPHHD

-1082 EVDGKLMTGRDVAVA
+1082 EADGKLMTGRDVAVA

-1169 LHSLEELVGR
+1169 LHSLEELVDR

-1216 YPFLLEDTLDH
+1216 YPFHLEDTLDH

-1232 LLEGKAP
+1232 LLEGKAL

-1306 GLSGGKLIAYPPA
+1306 GLSRGKLIAYPPA

-1435 LTQHLEATG
+1435 LAQHWEATG

-1450 ILERFEAYVGDFKK
+1450 ILEQFEAYVGDFKK

>member
-1 MREQICKMNPE
+1 MGCESMREQICKMNPE

-226 FSTNTEPSWARA
+226 FSTNTEPSWARV

-389 LSPSQVVCKARLG
+389 LSPSQVVRKARLG

-420 CLKEV
+420 CLKEA

-439 LHTLDKLP
+439 LRTLDKLP

-497 PIAALARRQP
+497 PIA
-507 ALFDY
+507 
-512 FKQRFA
+512 
-518 QVTNPPIDALREEIV
+518 
-533 TDTTVYLGS
+533 
-542 DGNLLE
+542 
-548 DAPENCRVLQ
+548 
-558 LDSPIL
+558 
-564 TDLALLQL
+564 
-572 KTLEGPGLKAAEVSL
+572 
-587 LYYKNASLE
+587 
-596 RALAQLF
+596 ALAQLF

-710 TILAGVVSV
+710 AILAGVVSV
-719 AAKMGISFLQS
+719 AAKMGISSLQS
-730 YKSAQCFEAVG
+730 YQSAQCFEAVG

-813 LAMQRAVR
+813 LTLQRAVR

-980 TSPRPNHD
+980 TSPPPHHD

>member
-32 RRTVEDALE
+32 RQTVEDALE

-53 ASGQTGDGVGIL
+53 ASGKTGDGVGIL

-73 VAAAKEVGL
+73 VAAAKEVGV

-273 AHREKVLPV
+273 AYREKVLPV

-420 CLKEV
+420 SLKEA

-710 TILAGVVSV
+710 AILAGVVSV

-730 YKSAQCFEAVG
+730 YQSAQCFEA
-741 LDGDLMARFFP
+741 
-752 NTPCQVGGVGLDAI
+752 VGLDAI

-813 LAMQRAVR
+813 LTLQRAVR

-874 TGAMSYGSISQ
+874 TGA
-885 EAHECLAVAMNT
+885 
-897 LGGKS
+897 
-902 NSGEGGEVP
+902 
-911 ERFGTVRNSAIKQ
+911 
-924 VASGRFGVTSAY
+924 
-936 LVSAQEIQIKMAQGA
+936 
-951 KPGEGG
+951 
-957 HLPGSKAWPWIAR
+957 
-970 TRCSTPGVSL
+970 
-980 TSPRPNHD
+980 
-988 IYSIEDL
+988 
-995 AELIYDLKN
+995 
-1004 ANRSADISVKL
+1004 
-1015 VSQAGVGTVAAGV
+1015 
-1028 AKAGAQTILISG
+1028 
-1040 GDGGTGAA
+1040 A

-1082 EVDGKLMTGRDVAVA
+1082 EADGKLMTGRDVAVA

-1125 DTCAAGIATQD
+1125 DSCAAGIATQD
-1136 PALRQGFQGKAEF
+1136 PALRQGFRGKAEF

-1469 YAAMTRAIAAGQAQ
+1469 YAAMTQAIAAGQAQ

>member
-1 MREQICKMNPE
+1 MGCESMREQICKMNPE

-73 VAAAKEVGL
+73 VAAAKEVGV

-420 CLKEV
+420 SLKEA

-497 PIAALARRQP
+497 PIAALA
-507 ALFDY
+507 
-512 FKQRFA
+512 
-518 QVTNPPIDALREEIV
+518 
-533 TDTTVYLGS
+533 
-542 DGNLLE
+542 
-548 DAPENCRVLQ
+548 
-558 LDSPIL
+558 
-564 TDLALLQL
+564 
-572 KTLEGPGLKAAEVSL
+572 
-587 LYYKNASLE
+587 
-596 RALAQLF
+596 QLF

-629 AIPSLLAVAALEQ
+629 AIPSLLAVAVLEQ

-719 AAKMGISFLQS
+719 AAKMGISSLQS
-730 YKSAQCFEAVG
+730 YQSAQCFEAVG

-813 LAMQRAVR
+813 LTLQRAVR

-980 TSPRPNHD
+980 TSPPPHHD

-1216 YPFLLEDTLDH
+1216 YPFRLEDTLDH

-1421 PLEDPEDIQELREM
+1421 PLEDPEDIQELQEM

-1450 ILERFEAYVGDFKK
+1450 ILEQFAVYVGDFKK

-1483 GMEREA
+1483 GMDREA

>member
-32 RRTVEDALE
+32 RQTVEDALE

-73 VAAAKEVGL
+73 VAAAKEVGV

-420 CLKEV
+420 SLKEV

-477 SILPMAQQGEE
+477 AILPMAQQGEE

-497 PIAALARRQP
+497 PIA
-507 ALFDY
+507 
-512 FKQRFA
+512 
-518 QVTNPPIDALREEIV
+518 
-533 TDTTVYLGS
+533 
-542 DGNLLE
+542 
-548 DAPENCRVLQ
+548 
-558 LDSPIL
+558 
-564 TDLALLQL
+564 
-572 KTLEGPGLKAAEVSL
+572 
-587 LYYKNASLE
+587 
-596 RALAQLF
+596 ALAQLF

-710 TILAGVVSV
+710 AILAGVVSV
-719 AAKMGISFLQS
+719 AAKMGISSLQS
-730 YKSAQCFEAVG
+730 YQSAQCFEAVG

-813 LAMQRAVR
+813 LTLQRAVR

-911 ERFGTVRNSAIKQ
+911 ERFGTARNSAIKQ

-980 TSPRPNHD
+980 TSPPPHHD

-1112 VALGCLMLRACNL
+1112 VALECLMLRACNL

-1136 PALRQGFQGKAEF
+1136 PALRQGFRGKAEF

-1179 RDLLRVVETPG
+1179 RDLLRVGETPG

-1205 ESPTRFCPKDR
+1205 GSPTRFCPKNR
-1216 YPFLLEDTLDH
+1216 YPFHLEDTLDH

-1232 LLEGKAP
+1232 LLEGKAL

-1435 LTQHLEATG
+1435 IAQHWEATG

-1450 ILERFEAYVGDFKK
+1450 ILEQFAVYVGDFKK

-1483 GMEREA
+1483 GMDREA

>member
-17 ACGIGAVVDRWGRPS
+17 ACGIGVVVDRWGRPS

-104 RRGRCQKLLEIL
+104 RRGRCQKLLETL

-439 LHTLDKLP
+439 LRTLDKLP

-497 PIAALARRQP
+497 PIAALA
-507 ALFDY
+507 
-512 FKQRFA
+512 
-518 QVTNPPIDALREEIV
+518 
-533 TDTTVYLGS
+533 
-542 DGNLLE
+542 
-548 DAPENCRVLQ
+548 
-558 LDSPIL
+558 
-564 TDLALLQL
+564 
-572 KTLEGPGLKAAEVSL
+572 
-587 LYYKNASLE
+587 
-596 RALAQLF
+596 QLF
-603 LRCDKACQGGANLL
+603 LRCDKACQSGANLL

-629 AIPSLLAVAALEQ
+629 AIPSLLAVAVLEQ

-710 TILAGVVSV
+710 AILAGVVSV
-719 AAKMGISFLQS
+719 AAKMGISSLQS
-730 YKSAQCFEAVG
+730 YQSAQCFEAVG

-813 LAMQRAVR
+813 LTLQRAVR
-821 TGRYDLFK
+821 AGRYDLFK

-885 EAHECLAVAMNT
+885 EAHECLAMAMNT

-980 TSPRPNHD
+980 TSPPPHHD

-1082 EVDGKLMTGRDVAVA
+1082 EADGKLMTGRDVAVA

-1169 LHSLEELVGR
+1169 LHSLEELVDR

-1216 YPFLLEDTLDH
+1216 YPFHLEDTLDH

-1413 NKDLVSVE
+1413 NKELVSVE

-1435 LTQHLEATG
+1435 LAQHWEATG

-1450 ILERFEAYVGDFKK
+1450 ILEQFEAYVGDFKK

-1469 YAAMTRAIAAGQAQ
+1469 CAAMTRAIAAGQAQ

>member
-32 RRTVEDALE
+32 RQTVEDALE

-82 DLAQAAPRGYGVGMF
+82 ELAQAAPRGYGVGMF

-129 VPVAPEILGQRARSC
+129 VPVAPEILGQRAWSC

-201 DQLRRFYPDLRDA
+201 DQLRRFYPDLGDA

-379 VLASEVGVLD
+379 VLASEVGVLA

-420 CLKEV
+420 SLKEV

-497 PIAALARRQP
+497 PIA
-507 ALFDY
+507 
-512 FKQRFA
+512 
-518 QVTNPPIDALREEIV
+518 
-533 TDTTVYLGS
+533 
-542 DGNLLE
+542 
-548 DAPENCRVLQ
+548 
-558 LDSPIL
+558 
-564 TDLALLQL
+564 
-572 KTLEGPGLKAAEVSL
+572 
-587 LYYKNASLE
+587 
-596 RALAQLF
+596 ALAQLF

-730 YKSAQCFEAVG
+730 YQSAQCFEAVG
-741 LDGDLMARFFP
+741 LDGNLMARFFP

-813 LAMQRAVR
+813 LALQRAVR

-874 TGAMSYGSISQ
+874 TGA
-885 EAHECLAVAMNT
+885 
-897 LGGKS
+897 
-902 NSGEGGEVP
+902 
-911 ERFGTVRNSAIKQ
+911 
-924 VASGRFGVTSAY
+924 
-936 LVSAQEIQIKMAQGA
+936 
-951 KPGEGG
+951 
-957 HLPGSKAWPWIAR
+957 
-970 TRCSTPGVSL
+970 
-980 TSPRPNHD
+980 
-988 IYSIEDL
+988 
-995 AELIYDLKN
+995 
-1004 ANRSADISVKL
+1004 
-1015 VSQAGVGTVAAGV
+1015 
-1028 AKAGAQTILISG
+1028 
-1040 GDGGTGAA
+1040 A

-1082 EVDGKLMTGRDVAVA
+1082 EADGKLMTGRDVAVA

-1136 PALRQGFQGKAEF
+1136 PALRQGFRGKAEF

-1169 LHSLEELVGR
+1169 LRSLEELVGR

-1205 ESPTRFCPKDR
+1205 GSPTRFCPKDR
-1216 YPFLLEDTLDH
+1216 YPFHLEDTLDH

-1435 LTQHLEATG
+1435 LAQHWEATG

>member
-1 MREQICKMNPE
+1 MGCESMREQICKMNPE

-65 LQICHPFF
+65 LQICHHFF
-73 VAAAKEVGL
+73 VAAAKEVGV

-420 CLKEV
+420 SLKEA

-497 PIAALARRQP
+497 PIAALA
-507 ALFDY
+507 
-512 FKQRFA
+512 
-518 QVTNPPIDALREEIV
+518 
-533 TDTTVYLGS
+533 
-542 DGNLLE
+542 
-548 DAPENCRVLQ
+548 
-558 LDSPIL
+558 
-564 TDLALLQL
+564 
-572 KTLEGPGLKAAEVSL
+572 
-587 LYYKNASLE
+587 
-596 RALAQLF
+596 QLF

-629 AIPSLLAVAALEQ
+629 AIPSLLAVAVLEQ

-672 GYGARAVNPYLAHE
+672 GYGARAINPYLAQE
-686 CIAELIDKGLLDKDF
+686 TIAELIDKGLLDKDF

-719 AAKMGISFLQS
+719 AAKMGISSLQS
-730 YKSAQCFEAVG
+730 YQSAQCFEAVG

-813 LAMQRAVR
+813 LTLQRAVR

-980 TSPRPNHD
+980 TSPPPHHD

-1136 PALRQGFQGKAEF
+1136 PALRQGFRGKAEF

-1205 ESPTRFCPKDR
+1205 GSPTRFRPKDR
-1216 YPFLLEDTLDH
+1216 YPFHLEDTLDH

-1232 LLEGKAP
+1232 LLEGKDP

-1469 YAAMTRAIAAGQAQ
+1469 YAAMTQAIAAGQAQ

>member
-32 RRTVEDALE
+32 RQTVEDALE

-73 VAAAKEVGL
+73 VAAAKEVGV

-312 VTLPEP
+312 VTL
-318 WSRNGEMPRAIRDMY
+318 
-333 HYYATMMEPW
+333 
-343 DGPAA
+343 
-348 LLFSD
+348 LFSD
-353 GDLVGACLDRNG
+353 GYLVGACLDRNG

-497 PIAALARRQP
+497 PIAALA
-507 ALFDY
+507 
-512 FKQRFA
+512 
-518 QVTNPPIDALREEIV
+518 
-533 TDTTVYLGS
+533 
-542 DGNLLE
+542 
-548 DAPENCRVLQ
+548 
-558 LDSPIL
+558 
-564 TDLALLQL
+564 
-572 KTLEGPGLKAAEVSL
+572 
-587 LYYKNASLE
+587 
-596 RALAQLF
+596 QLF
-603 LRCDKACQGGANLL
+603 LRCDKACQSGANLL

-710 TILAGVVSV
+710 AILAGVVSV
-719 AAKMGISFLQS
+719 AAKMGISSLQS
-730 YKSAQCFEAVG
+730 YQSAQCFEAVG

-752 NTPCQVGGVGLDAI
+752 NTSCQVGGVGLDAI

-813 LAMQRAVR
+813 LTLQRVVR

-911 ERFGTVRNSAIKQ
+911 ERFGTARNSAIKQ

-980 TSPRPNHD
+980 TSPPPHHD

-1040 GDGGTGAA
+1040 GDGGAGAA

-1082 EVDGKLMTGRDVAVA
+1082 EADGKLMTGRDVAVA

-1112 VALGCLMLRACNL
+1112 VALGCLILRACNL

-1136 PALRQGFQGKAEF
+1136 PALRQGFRGKAEF

-1205 ESPTRFCPKDR
+1205 GSPTRFRPKDR
-1216 YPFLLEDTLDH
+1216 YPFHLEDTLDH

-1232 LLEGKAP
+1232 LLEGKDP

-1252 TMLGSEVTRR
+1252 TMLGSGVTRR

-1435 LTQHLEATG
+1435 LAQHWEATG